1 VGSLEEF
8 VCRPLPVVM
17 AVDWE
22 GEEVLEV
29 VREVAGGRVW
39 TGEQACQVGLVDKIG
54 GMETA
59 LEVVKR
65 IAGIPL
71 DVEVAVK
78 PFPRNRGLALL
89 SRLMDADTP
98 DNSQAAAEAQAVML
112 SSAVG
117 GTLTQKSSV

>member
-1 VGSLEEF
+1 MEEF

-17 AVDWE
+17 EVDWE

-39 TGEQACQVGLVDKIG
+39 TGEQACKVGLVDKMG

-59 LEVVKR
+59 VEVVKR
-65 IAGIPL
+65 IAGIPS

-89 SRLMDADTP
+89 SRLIDADTP
-98 DNSQAAAEAQAVML
+98 DNSQAATEVQAIKP

-117 GTLTQKSSV
+117 GKLSSESSV